1 MITRSCDWSYCA
13 RSGLLSPK
21 ILVRLSSG
29 GVGVGV
35 GVGFGVGLA
44 GCQRRP
50 LGLREAQLLVGDELV
65 EGGVRAAFQ
74 LRSLLAQ
81 VGESHA
87 ITLVGAPDGGGRVD
101 GAGGRLAE
109 TAGCRLD
116 GGGERARG
124 RERDG

>member
-44 GCQRRP
+44 
-50 LGLREAQLLVGDELV
+50 A
-65 EGGVRAAFQ
+65 RAATGDAPVGPLSGAEHAAERASSSTGAGARRFKGRQHTPAAENPPASAPGRFSPQ
-74 LRSLLAQ
+74 LPMP
-81 VGESHA
+81 SHA
-87 ITLVGAPDGGGRVD
+87 
-101 GAGGRLAE
+101 
-109 TAGCRLD
+109 
-116 GGGERARG
+116 
-124 RERDG
+124 

>member
-1 MITRSCDWSYCA
+1 MSIAAIALCA
-13 RSGLLSPK
+13 SGLVVASAALD
-21 ILVRLSSG
+21 V
-29 GVGVGV
+29 
-35 GVGFGVGLA
+35 
-44 GCQRRP
+44 
-50 LGLREAQLLVGDELV
+50 LV

-87 ITLVGAPDGGGRVD
+87 ITLVGAPDGGGWVD

-124 RERDG
+124 RERDW